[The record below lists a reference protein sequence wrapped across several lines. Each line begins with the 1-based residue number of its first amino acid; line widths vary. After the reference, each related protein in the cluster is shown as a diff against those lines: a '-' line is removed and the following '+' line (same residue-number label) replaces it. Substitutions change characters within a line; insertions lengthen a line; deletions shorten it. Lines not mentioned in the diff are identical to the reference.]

1 MIYLRVLW
9 NLLLILPEMM
19 RTISEIR
26 KQLHEREVQK
36 NLEAIER
43 AKNAKTKEEAQKAL
57 DDLASGLK

>member
-19 RTISEIR
+19 RAISEIR

>member
-9 NLLLILPEMM
+9 NLLLILPEMI
-19 RTISEIR
+19 RAISEIR